1 MKEGH
6 FFHKE
11 LRDGVFLISCKEW
24 EMNSATINT
33 YLIRG
38 EKKAVLVDAGLGVRG
53 LREYA
58 QQLAG
63 VPVMLVLSHGHFDHT
78 GAVNEF
84 ADVWVHPEDA
94 IILGKNLI
102 KFLPS
107 RKITAKIH
115 FLSEGDEILLGDRT
129 LQVYGIRGHTGG
141 SIVLYDQKTKTLI
154 SGDSVCRRVFYIDG
168 NKYPINRFFEDLMK
182 VDQLDFTGVCSAHDR
197 FLLPKTQI
205 RHMIDVIS
213 DGIFHSNLTIRILGR
228 KYFQVK
234 CGSGPEDM
242 EFIDFSAPL
251 ASREQLKLEVEDF
264 YQKSGYQP
272 DQKGEADE

>member
-6 FFHKE
+6 FFHEE

-38 EKKAVLVDAGLGVRG
+38 EKKAVLVDAGFGVRG

-63 VPVMLVLSHGHFDHT
+63 VSVMLVLSHGHFDHT

-84 ADVWVHPEDA
+84 DDVWVHPEDA
-94 IILGKNLI
+94 FILGKNI
-102 KFLPS
+102 MKFLPA

-129 LQVYGIRGHTGG
+129 LQVYGIRGHTAG
-141 SIVLYDQKTKTLI
+141 SIVLYDQKTKILI

-168 NKYPINRFFEDLMK
+168 NKYPINRFFQDLVK

-234 CGSGPEDM
+234 FGSGPEDM
-242 EFIDFSAPL
+242 NFIDFSAPL
-251 ASREQLKLEVEDF
+251 ASREQLKLEVEEF
-264 YQKSGYQP
+264 FQKCGYQP
-272 DQKGEADE
+272 EQNGGADE

>member
-1 MKEGH
+1 MKKKH
-6 FFHKE
+6 FFHEE
-11 LRDGVFLISCKEW
+11 LREGIFLISCKEW
-24 EMNSATINT
+24 EMGKATINT
-33 YLIRG
+33 YLIVGR
-38 EKKAVLVDAGLGVRG
+38 EKAVLVDAGLGASE
-53 LREYA
+53 LKEYA

-84 ADVWVHPEDA
+84 EDVWIHPEDA
-94 IILGKNLI
+94 LILGKNII

-115 FLSEGDEILLGDRT
+115 YLMEGDELSLGDRT
-129 LQVYGIRGHTGG
+129 LQVYNIKGHTAG

-168 NKYPINRFFEDLMK
+168 NKYPINRFFHDLMK

-197 FLLPKTQI
+197 FLLPKSQI

-213 DGIFHSNLTIRILGR
+213 DGIYHSNITIHILGR

-234 CGSGPEDM
+234 HGSGPEDPK
-242 EFIDFSAPL
+242 FIDFSAPIV
-251 ASREQLKLEVEDF
+251 SREQLKLEVDDF
-264 YQKSGYQP
+264 FKKSGYQP
-272 DQKGEADE
+272 IPEGASHE